1 MVRCLTVLFVVMVSE
16 AIAEVKKVAD
26 LDYVGNGNPRQ
37 MLDLYLPEK
46 IDEPVPVVIW
56 IHGGAWRQG
65 SKKNAG
71 RVLRVAEGKY
81 AVVSVGYRLTQEA
94 QWPAQIHDC
103 KAALRFVR
111 ANAKK
116 YGLDAN
122 KIAVWG
128 SSAGG
133 HLVCLLGTTQNDEA
147 LDGKL
152 GPYVG
157 AKTSVNCV
165 VNFFGPTDFVKM
177 DSQGSSMNHNAASSP
192 EGQLLGGVVSELTQK
207 AKEASAHYHVSKD
220 DAAILTVHGTKDRL
234 VPYVQGKAFD
244 EALDKAGVRSVLLT
258 VEGGGH
264 GNGFGPSVTEA
275 VKTFLQRQL
284 FGKGEK
290 GMDRSVKAGQ

>member
-1 MVRCLTVLFVVMVSE
+1 MIRCLTVLFVVMVSE
-16 AIAEVKKVAD
+16 AIAEMKKVAD

-46 IDEPVPVVIW
+46 TDGPVPVVIW

-65 SKKNAG
+65 SKRSAG

-116 YGLDAN
+116 YGLDSDR
-122 KIAVWG
+122 IAVWG

-133 HLVCLLGTTQNDEA
+133 HLVCLLGTTQNEMIY
-147 LDGKL
+147 DGTL
-152 GPYVG
+152 GPHS
-157 AKTSVNCV
+157 KTKTDVKCV

-177 DSQGSSMNHNAASSP
+177 DSQGSVMNHDAPDSP
-192 EGQLLGGVVSELTQK
+192 EGRLLGGKVSEITEK
-207 AKEASAHYHVSKD
+207 AKQASPGYQVSKN
-220 DAAILTVHGTKDRL
+220 DAPILTVHGTKDRL

-244 EALDKAGVRSVLLT
+244 EALDKAGVSSVLLT

-284 FGKGEK
+284 SGKEGKGK
-290 GMDRSVKAGQ
+290 DRTVKAGL

>member
-1 MVRCLTVLFVVMVSE
+1 MIRHLGVLCGVMVSE
-16 AIAEVKKVAD
+16 AIAEMKKVAD

-71 RVLRVAEGKY
+71 RALGMAEGKY
-81 AVVSVGYRLTQEA
+81 AVVSVGYRLSQEA

-111 ANAKK
+111 ANAGR
-116 YGLDAN
+116 YGLDAD

-133 HLVCLLGTTQNDEA
+133 HLVSLLGTTQNDEA

-152 GPYVG
+152 GPHVG

-177 DSQGSSMNHNAASSP
+177 DSQGSPMNHNAASSP

-220 DAAILTVHGTKDRL
+220 DAPILTVHGTKDRL
-234 VPYVQGKAFD
+234 VPYAQGKAFD
-244 EALDKAGVRSVLLT
+244 EALDNAGVSSVLLT

-264 GNGFGPSVTEA
+264 GNGFGPSVAEA
-275 VKTFLQRQL
+275 VKIFLKRQL
-284 FGKGEK
+284 FGKEGK
-290 GMDRSVKAGQ
+290 GKDRTVKAGQ

>member
-56 IHGGAWRQG
+56 VHGGAWRQG

-116 YGLDAN
+116 FGLSH
-122 KIAVWG
+122 KRI
-128 SSAGG
+128 
-133 HLVCLLGTTQNDEA
+133 
-147 LDGKL
+147 
-152 GPYVG
+152 
-157 AKTSVNCV
+157 
-165 VNFFGPTDFVKM
+165 
-177 DSQGSSMNHNAASSP
+177 
-192 EGQLLGGVVSELTQK
+192 
-207 AKEASAHYHVSKD
+207 
-220 DAAILTVHGTKDRL
+220 
-234 VPYVQGKAFD
+234 
-244 EALDKAGVRSVLLT
+244 
-258 VEGGGH
+258 
-264 GNGFGPSVTEA
+264 NG
-275 VKTFLQRQL
+275 
-284 FGKGEK
+284 
-290 GMDRSVKAGQ
+290 

>member
-1 MVRCLTVLFVVMVSE
+1 MGAVAT
-16 AIAEVKKVAD
+16 AEMRKVGN
-26 LDYVGNGNPRQ
+26 LDYVGKGNPRQ

-46 IDEPVPVVIW
+46 IQEPVPVVMW

-65 SKKNAG
+65 SKNNAG
-71 RVLRVAEGKY
+71 RPLRVADGKY

-133 HLVCLLGTTQNDEA
+133 HLVCLLGTTQNDET
-147 LDGKL
+147 LDGEL
-152 GPYVG
+152 GPHVG
-157 AKTSVNCV
+157 GKTDVNCV

-192 EGQLLGGVVSELTQK
+192 EGQLLGGVVSELTKK

-220 DAAILTVHGTKDRL
+220 DAPILTVHGTKDRL
-234 VPYVQGKAFD
+234 VPYAQGKAFD
-244 EALDKAGVRSVLLT
+244 EALDKADVSSTLLT

-264 GNGFGPSVTEA
+264 GQGFGPEVTRE
-275 VKTFLQRQL
+275 VKRFLEKQL
-284 FGKGEK
+284 LGKEQK
-290 GMDRSVKAGQ
+290 FEDRTVKVNE